1 MGVFLTVPIFSFLSR
16 KPTADCDQLSI
27 CISDLS
33 SMAQKHFAWQ
43 VLCQHQLQCNLIKFR
58 TARRPVK
65 RREGWA
71 IDGFYSKSLQLKY
84 CCLWRSIH
92 LQTIYRTN
100 HARNKP
106 MPKQTKETCNTNFIN
121 LSIYGATKITSTVT
135 SCSTKAQ
142 TSLSSH
148 TSTKQQPP
156 HTWSRVTK
164 PKVPRTSPRE
174 HKTRTISN
182 SARKINKLLELT
194 KRTHKKRKNTS

>member
-1 MGVFLTVPIFSFLSR
+1 M
-16 KPTADCDQLSI
+16 
-27 CISDLS
+27 
-33 SMAQKHFAWQ
+33 
-43 VLCQHQLQCNLIKFR
+43 
-58 TARRPVK
+58 
-65 RREGWA
+65 
-71 IDGFYSKSLQLKY
+71 
-84 CCLWRSIH
+84 
-92 LQTIYRTN
+92 QTIYRTN

-164 PKVPRTSPRE
+164 PKVPRTSPRV

-194 KRTHKKRKNTS
+194 KRTHKKGKTPVRQSLLSPPLQNIRRPREKDKTETPNTISGNMARLFGYIFFDVS